1 MKRIIGK
8 FKSFNGKQIAVLALC
23 FAFILTAIAGVIGR
37 GEMTIGYKATDMAE
51 SVAMKSGSVNYAE
64 TATVDTVDTDMAE
77 EAYDGAF
84 IPAEGD
90 AKNRV
95 VTRNAELYIETEQYD
110 DLMNLIESKVES
122 LYGYVESGSEYD
134 YESGKGRRG
143 YLTVRVPAKD
153 LDTFIE
159 SLEEKATIRTKTI
172 TADDIT
178 SDYVDTES
186 RILALKTEQGTLID
200 LLSEAA
206 SLSDTIEI
214 QERLTSVRRELQY
227 YESMMARMN
236 NEVDYSSVRIN
247 IDEVDHAT
255 ASGSGFWYEIKNGF
269 VDSLY
274 DIAEGFKVMT
284 IWFVSAL
291 PFVAILIVCGIIVKS
306 IVKVFKKKE
315 TDRGEQNENECPGG
329 QTDS

>member
-8 FKSFNGKQIAVLALC
+8 FKSFNGKQLAVLALS

-37 GEMTIGYKATDMAE
+37 GEMTIGYKAADMAE
-51 SVAMKSGSVNYAE
+51 SVPMK
-64 TATVDTVDTDMAE
+64 TAAVDTADADTAAE
-77 EAYDGAF
+77 EYDGAF
-84 IPAEGD
+84 IPAEGN
-90 AKNRV
+90 AENRV

-122 LYGYVESGSEYD
+122 LCGYVESGSEYD
-134 YESGKGRRG
+134 YESGEGRRG

-159 SLEEKATIRTKTI
+159 SLEEKGTIRTKTI

-186 RILALKTEQGTLID
+186 RILALETEQETLLD
-200 LLSEAA
+200 LLSKAA

-255 ASGSGFWYEIKNGF
+255 ASGSGFWYDIKNGF

-274 DIAEGFKVMT
+274 DIAEGFKVMA

-315 TDRGEQNENECPGG
+315 TDRGEQDENECPGG